1 MKVTL
6 RGKRWNLKRCRMPSD
21 TLGKCDPPYQP
32 GKEIRICHT
41 LKGEKELDVT
51 IHELLH
57 ACYWDMDETAINDT
71 ATDIAHVLWR
81 MGYRRK

>member
-1 MKVTL
+1 MKATL
-6 RGKRWNLKRCRMPSD
+6 RGKRYKVRRCRMPTD
-21 TLGKCDPPYQP
+21 ALGWCDPPDHP

-57 ACYWDMDETAINDT
+57 ACFWDMDETAINDS
-71 ATDIAHVLWR
+71 ATDIARVLWR
-81 MGYRRK
+81 MGYRRT